1 MNSRTLNILSELK
14 AYVIITFGLLLYT
27 LGWIVFL
34 IPNNMVGGGVTGIS
48 AILLY
53 AFNIPVGASFFVINL
68 ILLLIA
74 LKVLGKGFGMKT
86 VYAIII
92 ASVFYEVVPPL
103 IPEVFIQEI
112 AISNGKLLCA
122 IFGGVCAGLGIGISF
137 SQGGSTGGIDII
149 ALVINKYREVSPGKV
164 FMIADLLIISSI
176 LLLPGKSLQDLV
188 YGYVVTFA
196 FSYTVDYILTGSKQS
211 VQMLIITNK
220 YEEIANKLCYEMDK
234 GVTAINSIGWYKKS
248 ESMII
253 MVVTRK
259 DKMYEVMSAVKEVDN
274 RAFLTVSTVMGVY
287 GEGFD
292 EVKAKSKAVKA
303 KS

>member
-1 MNSRTLNILSELK
+1 MNSKTLKTVKEYSVMAFALSL
-14 AYVIITFGLLLYT
+14 YVFSWTA
-27 LGWIVFL
+27 FL
-34 IPNNMVGGGVTGIS
+34 IPNEITAGGVTGLS
-48 AILLY
+48 TILNY
-53 AFNIPVGASFFVINL
+53 AFGLPISLTYLVLNAV
-68 ILLLIA
+68 LLIA
-74 LKVLGKGFGMKT
+74 GTLIMGKGFGFKT
-86 VYAIII
+86 IFCVLVSSLYFEIFPHIPWVSDIDDNLINSIIGG
-92 ASVFYEVVPPL
+92 AMSACG
-103 IPEVFIQEI
+103 I
-112 AISNGKLLCA
+112 AI
-122 IFGGVCAGLGIGISF
+122 VF

-149 ALVINKYREVSPGKV
+149 ALVINKYKEVSPGKV

-176 LLLPGKSLQDLV
+176 LFLPGKSLQDLV

>member
-1 MNSRTLNILSELK
+1 MAFALSL
-14 AYVIITFGLLLYT
+14 YVFSWTA
-27 LGWIVFL
+27 FL
-34 IPNNMVGGGVTGIS
+34 IPNEITAGGVTGLS
-48 AILLY
+48 TILNY
-53 AFNIPVGASFFVINL
+53 AFGLPISLTYLVLNAV
-68 ILLLIA
+68 LLIA
-74 LKVLGKGFGMKT
+74 GTLIMGKGFGFKT
-86 VYAIII
+86 IFCVLVSSLYFEIFPHIPWVSDIDDNLINSIIGG
-92 ASVFYEVVPPL
+92 AMSACG
-103 IPEVFIQEI
+103 I
-112 AISNGKLLCA
+112 AI
-122 IFGGVCAGLGIGISF
+122 VF

-149 ALVINKYREVSPGKV
+149 ALVINKYKEVSPGKV

-176 LLLPGKSLQDLV
+176 LFLPGKSLQDLV

-220 YEEIANKLCYEMDK
+220 YEEIANKLCYEMNK

-248 ESMII
+248 DSMII

-292 EVKAKSKAVKA
+292 EVKAKSAKA
-303 KS
+303 KLKK

>member
-1 MNSRTLNILSELK
+1 MNSKTLKTVKEYSVMAFALSL
-14 AYVIITFGLLLYT
+14 YVFSWTA
-27 LGWIVFL
+27 FL
-34 IPNNMVGGGVTGIS
+34 IPNEITAGGVTGLS
-48 AILLY
+48 TILNY
-53 AFNIPVGASFFVINL
+53 AFGLPISLTYLVLNAV
-68 ILLLIA
+68 LLIA
-74 LKVLGKGFGMKT
+74 GTLIMGKGFGFKT
-86 VYAIII
+86 IFCVLVSSLYFEIFPHIPWVSDIDDNLINSIIGG
-92 ASVFYEVVPPL
+92 AMSACG
-103 IPEVFIQEI
+103 I
-112 AISNGKLLCA
+112 AI
-122 IFGGVCAGLGIGISF
+122 VF

-149 ALVINKYREVSPGKV
+149 ALVINKYKEVSPGKV

-176 LLLPGKSLQDLV
+176 LFLPGKSLQDLV

-220 YEEIANKLCYEMDK
+220 YEEIANKLCYEMNK

-248 ESMII
+248 DSMII

>member
-1 MNSRTLNILSELK
+1 MNSKILKTVKEYSVMAFALSL
-14 AYVIITFGLLLYT
+14 YVFSWTA
-27 LGWIVFL
+27 FL
-34 IPNNMVGGGVTGIS
+34 IPNEITAGGVTGLS
-48 AILLY
+48 TILNY
-53 AFNIPVGASFFVINL
+53 AFGLPISLTYLVLNAV
-68 ILLLIA
+68 LLIA
-74 LKVLGKGFGMKT
+74 GTLIMGKGFGFKT
-86 VYAIII
+86 IFCVLVSSLYFEIFPHIPWVSDIDDNLINSIIGG
-92 ASVFYEVVPPL
+92 AMSACG
-103 IPEVFIQEI
+103 I
-112 AISNGKLLCA
+112 AI
-122 IFGGVCAGLGIGISF
+122 VF

-149 ALVINKYREVSPGKV
+149 ALVINKYKEVSPGKV

-176 LLLPGKSLQDLV
+176 LFLPGKSLQDLV

-220 YEEIANKLCYEMDK
+220 YEEIANKLCYEMNK

-248 ESMII
+248 DSMII